1 MELVETG
8 VKGLDEMLG
17 GGLPKN
23 HIVTILGAFGTGKT
37 TLALQFVWKG
47 LSKGEKCIFITLE
60 ETVDSIKENALSFG
74 WDLQRYQDEELL
86 AIVKLEPADVK
97 TTLTRVKSELPH
109 FIAKFGADRL
119 AIDSI
124 SLLNMMFPD
133 EVERR
138 TQLFELY
145 QQIKSTG
152 ATALLTAE
160 AKDDN
165 PRSSRD
171 GLVEYVSDGVILLLF
186 NEPEGSKDTQLVIQV
201 IKIRRRKHSRQRKPY
216 LITSRGIDVHTEA
229 DVF

>member
-1 MELVETG
+1 MELVSTG
-8 VKGLDEMLG
+8 VRGLDEMLG
-17 GGLPKN
+17 GGLPKS

-37 TLALQFVWKG
+37 TISLQFLWEG
-47 LSKGEKCIFITLE
+47 LRKGEKCIFITLE
-60 ETVDSIKENALSFG
+60 ETVDSIKENASAFG
-74 WDLQRYQDEELL
+74 WDLQQYQDNGFL

-97 TTLTRVKSELPH
+97 TTLTRVKSELPA
-109 FIAKFGADRL
+109 FIGNFGADRL

-138 TQLFELY
+138 THLFELY
-145 QQIKSTG
+145 QQIKATG
-152 ATALLTAE
+152 TTTLLTAE

-186 NEPEGSKDTQLVIQV
+186 NEPKGSKETQLVIQ
-201 IKIRRRKHSRQRKPY
+201 IMKIRRKKHSRQKKPY
-216 LITSRGIDVHTEA
+216 MITGRGIEVHAEA

>member
-1 MELVETG
+1 M
-8 VKGLDEMLG
+8 KGL
-17 GGLPKN
+17 
-23 HIVTILGAFGTGKT
+23 T
-37 TLALQFVWKG
+37 
-47 LSKGEKCIFITLE
+47 KGEKCIFITLE
-60 ETVDSIKENALSFG
+60 ETVESIKKNAQSYG
-74 WDLQRYQDEELL
+74 WDLQKFQDDETL

-97 TTLTRVKSELPH
+97 TTLTRVKSEMPE
-109 FIAKFGADRL
+109 FIGKFGADRL

-145 QQIKSTG
+145 RQIKSTG

-186 NEPEGSKDTQLVIQV
+186 NESERSKETQLVVQIV
-201 IKIRRRKHSRQRKPY
+201 KVRRRKHLRQKKPY
-216 LITSRGIDVHTEA
+216 LITGHGIEVHIEA

>member
-1 MELVETG
+1 VELVSTG
-8 VKGLDEMLG
+8 VEGLDEMLG

-23 HIVTILGAFGTGKT
+23 HIVTVLGAFGTGKT
-37 TLALQFVWKG
+37 TLSLQFIMRG
-47 LSKGEKCIFITLE
+47 LAKGEKCIFITLE
-60 ETVDSIKENALSFG
+60 ETVESIKKNAQSYG
-74 WDLQRYQDEELL
+74 WDLQKFQDDGTL

-97 TTLTRVKSELPH
+97 TTLTRVKSELPE
-109 FIAKFGADRL
+109 FLGKFGADRL

-124 SLLNMMFPD
+124 SLLNMMFQD

-152 ATALLTAE
+152 ATTLLTAE

-186 NEPEGSKDTQLVIQV
+186 NEPERSKETQLVIQIV
-201 IKIRRRKHSRQRKPY
+201 KVRRRKHLTLRRMSSSSSFPPQARVP
-216 LITSRGIDVHTEA
+216 A
-229 DVF
+229 A

>member
-1 MELVETG
+1 VELVSTG
-8 VKGLDEMLG
+8 VEGLDEMLG

-23 HIVTILGAFGTGKT
+23 HIVTVLGAFGTGKT
-37 TLALQFVWKG
+37 TLSLQFIMRG
-47 LSKGEKCIFITLE
+47 LAKGEK
-60 ETVDSIKENALSFG
+60 NAQSYG
-74 WDLQRYQDEELL
+74 WDLQKFQDDGTL

-97 TTLTRVKSELPH
+97 TTLTRVKSELPE
-109 FIAKFGADRL
+109 FLGKFGADRL

-124 SLLNMMFPD
+124 SLLNMMFQD

-152 ATALLTAE
+152 ATTLLTAE

-186 NEPEGSKDTQLVIQV
+186 NEPERSKETQLVIQIV
-201 IKIRRRKHSRQRKPY
+201 KVRRRKHLRQKKPY
-216 LITSRGIDVHTEA
+216 LITGHGIEVHTEA

>member
-1 MELVETG
+1 MELIGTG
-8 VKGLDEMLG
+8 VEGLDEMLG
-17 GGLPKN
+17 GGIPRN
-23 HIVTILGAFGTGKT
+23 HIMTVLGAFGTGKT
-37 TLALQFVWKG
+37 TLSLQFMMEG
-47 LSKGEKCIFITLE
+47 LTKGEKCIFITLE
-60 ETVDSIKENALSFG
+60 EAVESIKMNAQSFG
-74 WDLQRYQDEELL
+74 WDLQKYQDDETL

-97 TTLTRVKSELPH
+97 TTLTRVRSELPA
-109 FIAKFGADRL
+109 FISKFKADRL

-145 QQIKSTG
+145 RQIKSTG

-186 NEPEGSKDTQLVIQV
+186 NEPEGSKETQLVIQIV
-201 IKIRRRKHSRQRKPY
+201 KVRRRKHLRQKKPY
-216 LITSRGIDVHTEA
+216 LITSHGIEVHTEA